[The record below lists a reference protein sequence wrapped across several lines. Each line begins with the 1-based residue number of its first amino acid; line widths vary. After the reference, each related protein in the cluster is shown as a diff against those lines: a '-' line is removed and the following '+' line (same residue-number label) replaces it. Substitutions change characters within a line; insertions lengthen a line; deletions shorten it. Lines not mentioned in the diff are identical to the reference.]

1 MAIAV
6 NLLKNRRT
14 LSEKEYQREQQLLRI
29 AVLSLVVTLFITIAL
44 SIWNYLLSSR
54 LGSIETAITRSS
66 KDMQGL
72 TAANA
77 QQVYLKSRLKLI
89 TTFLDDRTVS
99 RESIQRVFSLNIPG
113 ATITSTTFL
122 TDNVIAIQVSS
133 NSVAVLNKV
142 IAYYQTDSSYFMQVV
157 SRGLSRGKDGSY
169 DLQLELTI
177 PNTNTKT
184 AK

>member
-14 LSEKEYQREQQLLRI
+14 LSEKEYQREQQFLRI
-29 AVLSLVVTLFITIAL
+29 AVLSLVIVMFITIAL

-54 LGSIETAITRSS
+54 LTSIEAAITKSS
-66 KDMQGL
+66 KEMQNL
-72 TAANA
+72 TDANA

-89 TTFLDDRTVS
+89 TAFLDDRTVS

-142 IAYYQTDSSYFMQVV
+142 IAYYQSDSSYFMQVV
-157 SRGLSRGKDGSY
+157 SRGISRGKDGSY
-169 DLQLELTI
+169 DLQLELTV
-177 PNTNTKT
+177 PSNNVK
-184 AK
+184 AKK